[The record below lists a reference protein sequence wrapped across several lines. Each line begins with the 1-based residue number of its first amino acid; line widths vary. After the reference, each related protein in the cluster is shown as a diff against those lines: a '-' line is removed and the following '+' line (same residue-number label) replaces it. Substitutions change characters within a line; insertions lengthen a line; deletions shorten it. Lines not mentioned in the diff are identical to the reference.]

1 VNVADLTKAIR
12 QYRHNNS
19 DEFVIAYDKVE
30 TERIITELNLKL
42 GMMKISLEHKVTL
55 LNSCEIAL
63 EHEQF
68 PQK

>member
-1 VNVADLTKAIR
+1 MADLTKAIR